1 MRKSIENLGGRKLT
15 GGRKVAMRGRR
26 KFEIDRYPNEA
37 VVGPSQVVARRI
49 RGNNNKVAFKSAE
62 FANVIDQENKRV
74 TKSKIL
80 RVTKNPANRDYERR
94 GVVSKGAIVESE
106 SGTARVVSRP
116 GQDGVVNAI
125 LIKAT
130 TTTTTTKT

>member
-37 VVGPSQVVARRI
+37 VVGPSQIVARRI
-49 RGNNNKVAFKSAE
+49 RGNNNKVAFKTAE
-62 FANVIDQENKRV
+62 FANVIDQENNKV

-94 GVVSKGAIVESE
+94 GVVSKGAVIESE

-116 GQDGVVNAI
+116 GQDGVVNAV
-125 LIKAT
+125 LIK